1 MTDELQRGNQLVD
14 GPHLTALK
22 TGNGG
27 QFARQDAVD
36 YGCAMPFGTARS
48 GLKDLRP
55 NPATVADLDHTQ
67 LISRH
72 SDLMRPLPSSART

>member
-1 MTDELQRGNQLVD
+1 MSFSEAQLVD

-27 QFARQDAVD
+27 QGSPGRTRSTMA
-36 YGCAMPFGTARS
+36 CAMPFGTARS

-55 NPATVADLDHTQ
+55 NPPRLLTSTTL
-67 LISRH
+67 S
-72 SDLMRPLPSSART
+72 